1 MFMIPLPGVP
11 DISVQVFFLCFPVLH
26 VYGAL
31 QHMCSHNFLG
41 HTGDDSS
48 SAEGVIKDYF
58 GRQSMGG
65 WSRLWNDNCD
75 INTCWNTHA
84 T

>member
-11 DISVQVFFLCFPVLH
+11 DISVQGFFVLSSFACLWCIAAHVFP
-26 VYGAL
+26 
-31 QHMCSHNFLG
+31 QFLG